1 MVPKHV
7 TEEIEKAG
15 IRCHH
20 WHETKPGST
29 IWECDAHSLPTSD
42 RTLNF
47 NVFVRA
53 CEVRPGEWSV
63 QLYNEVKSL
72 LITSLS

>member
-1 MVPKHV
+1 MVPRHV
-7 TEEIEKAG
+7 IEEIEKAG

-20 WHETKPGST
+20 WHQTKPGSP
-29 IWECDAHSLPTSD
+29 IWECDAHSLTTSD
-42 RTLNF
+42 KSLNF

-53 CEVRPGEWSV
+53 CEIRPGEWSV

-72 LITSLS
+72 QIT

>member
-1 MVPKHV
+1 MVPRHV
-7 TEEIEKAG
+7 IEEIEKEG

-20 WHETKPGST
+20 WHQTNPGSP
-29 IWECDAHSLPTSD
+29 IWECDAHSLTTSD
-42 RTLNF
+42 KSLNF

-53 CEVRPGEWSV
+53 CEIRPGEWSV